1 MRERRIQLVVSA
13 VSVAPALLAVLQQ
26 ILEARIG
33 GEAPRWRQL
42 AFTGGDWLMLT
53 LLTPLVCTAALRLP
67 FDWKRSLAPHIAG
80 ALLFAVA
87 WASLGMLLA
96 MPLHTFPA
104 IPPLVR
110 SYVGWIVITIP
121 FASLIYLAVVA
132 GVYAYRYS
140 TQLAEARLGA
150 LRMQLNP
157 HFLFNTLNTVLVLVR
172 EKETTAAARMLELL
186 GDSLRNLLRADR
198 PQLVPLADE
207 LRFLEQYLAIEEVRY
222 SDRLRVE
229 WSIDDRARQ
238 ALVPDLILQPL
249 VENAIRH
256 GVSKRAEGGTIAITA
271 RVAGDQLEVSIRD
284 DGVAPAIPPAEGVGL
299 SNTKERLRGLYG
311 AAAGV
316 TIQTLEPRG
325 TEVTL
330 RIPFRT

>member
-13 VSVAPALLAVLQQ
+13 ISVAPALLAVLQQ
-26 ILEARIG
+26 ILESYIG
-33 GEAPRWRQL
+33 GEPPRWRHL

-67 FDWKRSLAPHIAG
+67 FDWKRSLAPHVAF
-80 ALLFAVA
+80 AFAFAVA

-96 MPLHTFPA
+96 LALHTFPA
-104 IPPLVR
+104 VPPLGR

-121 FASLIYLAVVA
+121 FASLLYVAVVA

-140 TQLAEARLGA
+140 AQLAEARLGA

-157 HFLFNTLNTVLVLVR
+157 HFLFNSLNTVLVLVR
-172 EKETTAAARMLELL
+172 EKETGAASRMLELL
-186 GDSLRNLLRADR
+186 GESLRQLLRTDR
-198 PQLVPLADE
+198 PQEVPLAEE
-207 LRFLEQYLAIEEVRY
+207 LRFLERYLAIEQVRF

-229 WSIDDRARQ
+229 WSIDDRAPE

-256 GVSKRAEGGTIAITA
+256 GVSKRAEGGTIAVGA
-271 RVAGDQLEVSIRD
+271 RIVGHELEVTIRD
-284 DGVAPAIPPAEGVGL
+284 DGAGVDAGEREGVGL
-299 SNTKERLRGLYG
+299 SNTKERLRALYG
-311 AAAGV
+311 AAASV

-330 RIPFRT
+330 RIPFRA